1 VDFRARFYPELPAG
15 GFPRGD
21 GAVELFSR
29 VHALLQPESRVLDFG
44 AGRGWSAVADP
55 NLYRR
60 RLADL
65 RGHCA
70 SVVGIDADE
79 AVLTNPTLDDA
90 FVVAEGDPLPFD
102 DESFHLIICDSV
114 FEHLS
119 EPTQATTEM
128 ARVLKPGG
136 WICGRTPNRRGYIAL
151 GARIVPNRLHV
162 RALRHLQPDRQAV
175 DVFPTSYRVNTRRA
189 LEARF
194 PVEQFEHCTFGINTE
209 PAYVPPTNPAWVLL
223 WAWGKVA
230 PEPLCATWMVFM
242 RKRDV

>member
-15 GFPRGD
+15 GFPRAD
-21 GAVELFSR
+21 GGVELFSR

-44 AGRGWSAVADP
+44 AGRGWAAVADP
-55 NLYRR
+55 NPYRR

-65 RGHCA
+65 RGHCE

-79 AVLTNPTLDDA
+79 AVLTNPTLDEA

-102 DESFHLIICDSV
+102 DDSFHLIICDSV

-119 EPTQATTEM
+119 DPAHATAEM
-128 ARVLKPGG
+128 IRVLKPGG

-151 GARIVPNRLHV
+151 GARIVT
-162 RALRHLQPDRQAV
+162 RQ
-175 DVFPTSYRVNTRRA
+175 A
-189 LEARF
+189 LEAHF

-209 PAYVPPTNPAWVLL
+209 PAYVPPSNPAWVLF

-242 RKRDV
+242 RKRDF